1 MEVTIY
7 HNPRCSK
14 SREALAALKENDSV
28 TLKIREY
35 LKEPLTADEL
45 TLLLQKLNIN
55 AAELL
60 RKGESI
66 FKEEYKYLDLTN
78 QEWIQVMVSHPKL
91 IERPIVEV
99 ENRAVVARPKDKLE
113 EIL

>member
-28 TLKIREY
+28 TLQVREY
-35 LKEPLTADEL
+35 LKEPLTAEEL
-45 TLLLQKLNIN
+45 TLLLQKLNMN

-66 FKEEYKYLDLTN
+66 FKEEYKNLDLTN

-99 ENRAVVARPKDKLE
+99 ENRAVVARPKEKIE